1 MTRANL
7 ETPLPLVDIVNECL
21 EYMAST
27 STITKHGVV
36 YDTSEE
42 SLAGFELC
50 IDECCDDDECCDGEI
65 HHEKK
70 HCHDP
75 VILFDALPEYST
87 PATPVAAN
95 SAVEPAVWDKL
106 RANFSTCCLPY
117 DQALDVSRTYLD
129 HLRSCRYEVM
139 RTFRRCI
146 TEFVL
151 DPVNQPAAFETY
163 LWRYPVR
170 IDIAIEYLHIS
181 PEEYTTLFQGIW
193 PRPCGRREDR
203 GDEGPRADADPWL
216 LYGFAK
222 DRVDDVLWTEIVVR
236 LPEFLKRTCLTYCE
250 FLEFWKCGVVA
261 FSNGHDHK
269 GHFPECEPCCLEDL
283 WLKFPEGHA
292 AVHLRELAVLIRLW
306 RKLRHVC
313 GADYTVCQLADI
325 CKVLKFP
332 NPDFIRQLA
341 AFQMLRD
348 QFRLKLSDGKA
359 PAGSTGADRT
369 YLLALWVGPTA
380 KQWHW
385 AIQQLIEG
393 IAYHAECRHR
403 CERRGPEF
411 LKLLASNLDP
421 LSRLA
426 GFEPVPATDTWHA
439 APTHTLRFA
448 EILAKIYASS
458 FSIGE
463 ILFLFTVEPHLDGE
477 DPFPL
482 QALTDAEDLPL
493 GLPNDDHHHSL
504 WQLRR
509 KLLHVDVPA
518 EEVREWSWRRIE
530 SALAHEFG
538 FPPAEVLAFGEH
550 FFADVLEAHGQPVS
564 ALDRRFAAGSR
575 GHQCGDVEYSA
586 GGPVPLRSNCAHAV
600 GGLAA
605 CRRTRHRAIDSTPA
619 PQAARAAGGTGRLF
633 PAPRDA
639 RPVRHALC
647 RLRRSRAPAD

>member
-1 MTRANL
+1 MT
-7 ETPLPLVDIVNECL
+7 
-21 EYMAST
+21 
-27 STITKHGVV
+27 
-36 YDTSEE
+36 
-42 SLAGFELC
+42 
-50 IDECCDDDECCDGEI
+50 
-65 HHEKK
+65 
-70 HCHDP
+70 
-75 VILFDALPEYST
+75 
-87 PATPVAAN
+87 
-95 SAVEPAVWDKL
+95 
-106 RANFSTCCLPY
+106 
-117 DQALDVSRTYLD
+117 
-129 HLRSCRYEVM
+129 

-151 DPVNQPAAFETY
+151 DPVNQPPEFETY

-193 PRPCGRREDR
+193 PRPCGRREQK
-203 GDEGPRADADPWL
+203 GDEGPRAEAEPWQV
-216 LYGFAK
+216 YGFPK
-222 DRVDDVLWTEIVVR
+222 DRVDGVLWAEVVVR

-250 FLEFWKCGVVA
+250 FLEFWKSGFVA
-261 FSNGHDHK
+261 FSNGHDEK
-269 GHFPECEPCCLEDL
+269 GCFPECEPCCLEDF
-283 WLKFPEGHA
+283 WLKFPEGHSA
-292 AVHLRELAVLIRLW
+292 AQLRELAVFIRLW

-325 CKVLKFP
+325 CKVLHFP
-332 NPDFIRQLA
+332 NPDFIRELA

-359 PAGSTGADRT
+359 PTGATGVDRT
-369 YLLALWVGPTA
+369 YLLALWVGPIAT

-393 IAYHAECRHR
+393 IAYHAECRHC

-448 EILAKIYASS
+448 EILAKIYASN

-482 QALTDAEDLPL
+482 QAPLDAEDLPL
-493 GLPNDDHHHSL
+493 GLPDDDHHHSL

-509 KLLHVDVPA
+509 KLLHVDVPD
-518 EEVREWSWRRIE
+518 EEVQRMELAARRIGPGARVRL
-530 SALAHEFG
+530 SAGRRARFWR
-538 FPPAEVLAFGEH
+538 AF
-550 FFADVLEAHGQPVS
+550 LC
-564 ALDRRFAAGSR
+564 RRTGGARAAGQCAWSPVR
-575 GHQCGDVEYSA
+575 GGPFGHPCGDVEYAA
-586 GGPVPLRSNCAHAV
+586 GRPIPLRSSAAHATLWAV
-600 GGLAA
+600 LPLADERVIEQLIRVQA
-605 CRRTRHRAIDSTPA
+605 LKPAEQQAVQDVYFQPRAMLSHFAMLFADFGEAERRLIEEPAHEERWRYFQRQFCLCRVRCRVLAEHLAEHVQAVTPPAAPRRGRRRAFFCSGSSTPTRTLRRPTGRTTTARCRR
-619 PQAARAAGGTGRLF
+619 
-633 PAPRDA
+633 
-639 RPVRHALC
+639 
-647 RLRRSRAPAD
+647 